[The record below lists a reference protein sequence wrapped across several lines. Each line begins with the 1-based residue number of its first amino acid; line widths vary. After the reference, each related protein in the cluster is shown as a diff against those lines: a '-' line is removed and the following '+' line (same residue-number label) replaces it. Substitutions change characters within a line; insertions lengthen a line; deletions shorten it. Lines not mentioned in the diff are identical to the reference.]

1 MTSRFFRRFALLITL
16 LCAAVAQAAQIEGQ
30 TFDERI
36 QLAGSELRLNGV
48 GMRAV
53 AWFKGYTA
61 GLYLSRPARDA
72 AQVIAAPGPKRVQMR
87 MMREAGAEVF
97 VKAFHGG
104 IEGNSSEA
112 ERAQLAE
119 RMAAF
124 DRNIRSLVKVK
135 QGDIV
140 DLDYVPERGLV
151 LSLNGRVS
159 GEPVPGEDLY
169 AAVLKIFVGERP
181 VDKKMKVG
189 LLGGTT

>member
-1 MTSRFFRRFALLITL
+1 
-16 LCAAVAQAAQIEGQ
+16 
-30 TFDERI
+30 
-36 QLAGSELRLNGV
+36 
-48 GMRAV
+48 
-53 AWFKGYTA
+53 
-61 GLYLSRPARDA
+61 
-72 AQVIAAPGPKRVQMR
+72 

-124 DRNIRSLVKVK
+124 DRNMRSLVKVK

-140 DLDYVPERGLV
+140 DLDYVPDRGLV

>member
-1 MTSRFFRRFALLITL
+1 MTSRWSRRFVLLMALMG
-16 LCAAVAQAAQIEGQ
+16 AAAAQAAQIEDQ

-87 MMREAGAEVF
+87 LMGEAGAEVF

-104 IEGNSSEA
+104 SDGNSSEA

-124 DRNIRSLVKVK
+124 DRNMRGLVKVK
-135 QGDIV
+135 KGDIV

-159 GEPVPGEDLY
+159 GEPVPGDDLY
-169 AAVLKIFVGERP
+169 AAVLRIFVGDHP

-189 LLGGTT
+189 LLGGGV

>member
-1 MTSRFFRRFALLITL
+1 MTLRVLRRFVLSLGLL
-16 LCAAVAQAAQIEGQ
+16 AAATAHAAQIEGQ

-36 QLAGSELRLNGV
+36 QVAGSELRLNGV

-61 GLYLSRPARDA
+61 GLYLSRTARDA

-104 IEGNSSEA
+104 VEGNCSEA
-112 ERAQLAE
+112 ERAQLAP

-124 DRNIRSLVKVK
+124 DRNMRGLVKVK

-169 AAVLKIFVGERP
+169 AAVLKIFVGEHP

-189 LLGGTT
+189 LLGGAT

>member
-1 MTSRFFRRFALLITL
+1 MTSRLFRRFALLFTL
-16 LCAAVAQAAQIEGQ
+16 LCAAIAQAAQIEGQ

-104 IEGNSSEA
+104 IEGNSGEA

-124 DRNIRSLVKVK
+124 DRNMRSLVKVK

-140 DLDYVPERGLV
+140 DLDYVPDRGLV

-169 AAVLKIFVGERP
+169 AAVLKIFVGERL

>member
-1 MTSRFFRRFALLITL
+1 MTFSHLRRLVLLLSL
-16 LCAAVAQAAQIEGQ
+16 LCAAIAHAAQIEGQ

-87 MMREAGAEVF
+87 MMHEAGAEVF

-124 DRNIRSLVKVK
+124 DRNMRSLVKVK
-135 QGDIV
+135 KGDIV
-140 DLDYVPERGLV
+140 DLDYVPDRGLV

>member
-16 LCAAVAQAAQIEGQ
+16 LCAAIAQAAQIEGQ
-30 TFDERI
+30 IFDERI

-124 DRNIRSLVKVK
+124 DRNIRSLVKVR

-169 AAVLKIFVGERP
+169 AAMLKIFVGERP